1 MDGLLGSD
9 IVKGDIDIYWMSVNH
24 IGECFRA
31 LYLLCYGELDFYV
44 NSLGQTV
51 ERSSHLEQLEE

>member
-24 IGECFRA
+24 IGEGFRA
-31 LYLLCYGELDFYV
+31 TLSPLLWRAGFYV
-44 NSLGQTV
+44 NSLGRTV
-51 ERSSHLEQLEE
+51 ERPSHLEQLEE